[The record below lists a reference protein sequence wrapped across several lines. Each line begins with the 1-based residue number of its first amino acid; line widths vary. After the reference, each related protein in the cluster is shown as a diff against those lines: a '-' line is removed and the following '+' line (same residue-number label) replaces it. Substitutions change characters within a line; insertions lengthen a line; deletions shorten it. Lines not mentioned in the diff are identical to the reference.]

1 MGAAARVT
9 QRPCRV
15 AVRSRLFRPRCP
27 CRRVWAIASSNPMPD
42 PVDVA
47 VAVLLRG
54 DGAVLLARRPRGK
67 VYAGYWEFPGG
78 KIEAGEPGVDALRGE
93 NPEKPGV
100 GIQRGPP
107 RITRAVSHPHA
118 SLRP

>member
-78 KIEAGEPGVDALRGE
+78 KIEAGEAGGDGLRRGNPAERRGE
-93 NPEKPGV
+93 SERGRPPGAPA
-100 GIQRGPP
+100 G
-107 RITRAVSHPHA
+107 S
-118 SLRP
+118 